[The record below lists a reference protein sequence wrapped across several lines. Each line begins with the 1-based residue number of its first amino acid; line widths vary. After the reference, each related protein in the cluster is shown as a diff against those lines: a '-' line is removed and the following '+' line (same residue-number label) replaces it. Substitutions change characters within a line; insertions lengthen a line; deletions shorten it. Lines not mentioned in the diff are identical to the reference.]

1 MRVLAG
7 RFKSLSVKTSNKL
20 SYRPTKS
27 RVRKSLFDKLSPFK
41 YDTVLDLF
49 SGSGIMG
56 FESASR
62 GASAVTFVEKDHK
75 SISLLKENS
84 QRLVGPKFEVI
95 QSDVLKF
102 LKEESAYDLIFADP
116 PYGKFDLATLA
127 ESILEHLNKGGKFI
141 LECERNQD
149 PILDSDFADYG
160 NTRLLT
166 WTP

>member
-1 MRVLAG
+1 
-7 RFKSLSVKTSNKL
+7 
-20 SYRPTKS
+20 
-27 RVRKSLFDKLSPFK
+27 
-41 YDTVLDLF
+41 
-49 SGSGIMG
+49 MG

-62 GASAVTFVEKDHK
+62 GASAVTFVEKNHK
-75 SISLLKENS
+75 SISLLKENT
-84 QRLVGPKFEVI
+84 QRLVGPNFEII

-149 PILDSDFADYG
+149 PIFDSDFADYG